1 MRLAGETMHGNG
13 AQEPIIA
20 ILIPCLNEEQS
31 IRKVIRDFRAELPEA
46 EIIVFDNG
54 STDRTAEIA
63 AEEGA
68 TVYFEKR
75 RGKGFVVQAM
85 FQKVEADIYVMVDGD
100 DTYPS
105 ERAKTL
111 IQPVIMNQADMV
123 IGSRILNGHRSEFHW
138 INLLGNL
145 LFQRLINFIFR
156 TQLTDILSGYRCMT
170 RAMVKRLPI
179 FARGFDIEAELTV
192 KALERGYR
200 LKDVAVDLRPR
211 MSGSHSKIRIVA
223 DGIKILTMIFALMR
237 DYKPLTFF
245 GSVGLLLI
253 GTGLIPGLI
262 AVADFLETGLVAR
275 FPSAILSV
283 GMILTGLLSFTI
295 GLILHTLNRRFREM
309 EYFMAIHFD
318 QLNRPH
324 NR

>member
-1 MRLAGETMHGNG
+1 MSLPARSSHDNQS
-13 AQEPIIA
+13 QEPKIA
-20 ILIPCLNEEQS
+20 VLIPCLNEEQS
-31 IRKVIRDFRAELPEA
+31 IRKVIQDFRAELPQA
-46 EIIVFDNG
+46 DIIVFDNG
-54 STDRTAEIA
+54 STDLTAKIA

-68 TVYFEKR
+68 IVYFEKR

-85 FQKVEADIYVMVDGD
+85 FQKVEADIYIMVDGD
-100 DTYPS
+100 DTYPA
-105 ERAKTL
+105 EQVEAL
-111 IQPVIMNQADMV
+111 IQPVMADQSDMV
-123 IGSRILNGHRSEFHW
+123 IGSRILNGHRSQFHW
-138 INLLGNL
+138 INLLGNI

-156 TQLTDILSGYRCMT
+156 SQLTDILSGYRCMS
-170 RAMVKRLPI
+170 RQMVKRLPL

-200 LKDVAVDLRPR
+200 LEEVTVGLRPR
-211 MSGSHSKIRIVA
+211 TSGSLSKIRILP
-223 DGIKILTMIFALMR
+223 DGIKILTTIFALLR

-245 GSVGLLLI
+245 GSLGLIFI

-262 AVADFLETGLVAR
+262 AVIDFLETGLVTR

-309 EYFMAIHFD
+309 EYYMAIYFKD
-318 QLNRPH
+318 Q
-324 NR
+324 

>member
-1 MRLAGETMHGNG
+1 MGLTEKPFHDNG
-13 AQEPIIA
+13 LQVPKIA
-20 ILIPCLNEEQS
+20 VLIPCFNEEQS
-31 IRKVIRDFRAELPEA
+31 IQKVIRDFRAALPQA
-46 EIIVFDNG
+46 DIIVFDNG
-54 STDRTAEIA
+54 STDLTAKIA

-68 TVYFEKR
+68 TVYFERR

-100 DTYPS
+100 DTYPA
-105 ERAKTL
+105 ERAEAL
-111 IQPVIMNQADMV
+111 IQPVILDQADMV
-123 IGSRILNGHRSEFHW
+123 IGSRILNGHRSQFHW
-138 INLLGNL
+138 INLLGNI

-156 TQLTDILSGYRCMT
+156 SQLTDILSGYRCMS
-170 RAMVKRLPI
+170 RQMVKRLPL

-200 LKDVAVDLRPR
+200 LKEIAVGLRPR
-211 MSGSHSKIRIVA
+211 TSGSYSKIHILS
-223 DGIKILTMIFALMR
+223 DGIKILTTIFALLR

-245 GSVGLLLI
+245 GSLGLLFI

-262 AVADFLETGLVAR
+262 AVIDFVETGLVSR

-309 EYFMAIHFD
+309 EYFMAIYFRD
-318 QLNRPH
+318 QK
-324 NR
+324 